1 MSNPLVKPLNSED
14 KELKKLI
21 KFYDETLGFCPN
33 SIKTMFIRPQIA
45 YAFINLNK
53 AVMEN
58 KGELSSKIKR
68 LIGYLAS
75 TVSGCRYCQA
85 HTIRAAERYGSDDKQ
100 LNEIWDFKES
110 SAFTEKEKI
119 AFEFTIASSSIPNQ
133 VNDKISSELREH
145 WDDGEIVEMLGV
157 ISLFGFLNRWNDSM
171 GTPIEEGALESGN
184 KFIKNWNPNK
194 HIS

>member
-1 MSNPLVKPLNSED
+1 MSNTLVKPLKSED
-14 KELKKLI
+14 KEIQKII

-58 KGELSSKIKR
+58 RGELSSKVKR

-75 TVSGCRYCQA
+75 TVSGCKYCQA
-85 HTIRAAERYGSDDKQ
+85 HTIRAAERYGSNNKQ

-119 AFEFTIASSSIPNQ
+119 AFEFTIAASSIPNQ
-133 VNDKISSELREH
+133 IDDKISLKLKEH

>member
-21 KFYDETLGFCPN
+21 QFYDETLGFCPN

-58 KGELSSKIKR
+58 QGELSSKVKR
-68 LIGYLAS
+68 LIGYLTS
-75 TVSGCRYCQA
+75 TVSGCKYCQA
-85 HTIRAAERYGSDDKQ
+85 HTIRAAERYGSNNKQ
-100 LNEIWDFKES
+100 LNEIWDFRES

>member
-1 MSNPLVKPLNSED
+1 MSNPLVKPLKSED

-58 KGELSSKIKR
+58 RGELSSKVKR

-75 TVSGCRYCQA
+75 TVSGCKYCQA
-85 HTIRAAERYGSDDKQ
+85 HTIRAAERYGSNNKQ

-119 AFEFTIASSSIPNQ
+119 AFEFTIAASSIPNQ
-133 VNDKISSELREH
+133 IEDKISLKLKEH

>member
-1 MSNPLVKPLNSED
+1 MNNPIVKPLQSND
-14 KELKKLI
+14 KELNKLI
-21 KFYDETLGFCPN
+21 KFYNETLGFCPN

-58 KGELSSKIKR
+58 KGNLSSKTKR

-100 LNEIWDFKES
+100 LNEIWDFRKS
-110 SAFTEKEKI
+110 TAFSKKEKI
-119 AFEFTIASSSIPNQ
+119 AFEFAIASSSIPNR
-133 VNDKISSELREH
+133 VDEKISSKLREH

-184 KFIKNWNPNK
+184 THLKNWNPDR
-194 HIS
+194 HLY

>member
-1 MSNPLVKPLNSED
+1 MSNPLVKPLKSED

-58 KGELSSKIKR
+58 RGELSSKVKR

-75 TVSGCRYCQA
+75 TVSGCKYCQA
-85 HTIRAAERYGSDDKQ
+85 HTIRAAERYGSNNKQ
-100 LNEIWDFKES
+100 LNEICDFKES

-119 AFEFTIASSSIPNQ
+119 AFEFTIAASSIPNQ
-133 VNDKISSELREH
+133 IDDKISLKLKEH

-184 KFIKNWNPNK
+184 KVIKNWNPNK

>member
-1 MSNPLVKPLNSED
+1 
-14 KELKKLI
+14 
-21 KFYDETLGFCPN
+21 
-33 SIKTMFIRPQIA
+33 MFIRPQIA

-58 KGELSSKIKR
+58 KGNLSSKIKR

-100 LNEIWDFKES
+100 LNEIWDFRKS
-110 SAFTEKEKI
+110 TAFSKKEKI
-119 AFEFTIASSSIPNQ
+119 AFEFAIASSSIPNR
-133 VNDKISSELREH
+133 VDEKISSKLREY

-184 KFIKNWNPNK
+184 THLKNWNADR
-194 HIS
+194 HLY